1 MVTRRWWVPFAS
13 VALLLALLRA
23 SVVPVEA
30 ADPLRVLL
38 LVDSST
44 NMSGMITEFR
54 SGLHTFI
61 DEVPPDV
68 EIVMVSTGGQLRVR
82 VPPTLDRKT
91 LHDAA
96 SRFASDGGANSLI
109 DTLVESDQR
118 FLRSARDRRAAIVV
132 LTTDPPALGD
142 PPLDRYN
149 RFVQDFLRRRGRAH
163 GIVIRNAAQYTGLA
177 SAILDNLTGNTDGV
191 LTILAVGNSLSTR
204 MREMAEQVA
213 AQN

>member
-109 DTLVESDQR
+109 DTLV
-118 FLRSARDRRAAIVV
+118 DRG